1 MQESEVEMGKRGP
14 RPTPT
19 TILKFRGSELVA
31 KRGEEPAGSDGAP
44 LLLPFVSSDERAR
57 YYFDRLIEDLRR
69 LGVYAAED
77 YAAHNLYAH
86 LMAEGERAH
95 ASVLAEGMVVEC
107 RGQKWQNP
115 MKKVR
120 DDAWAEASR
129 IGKEFG
135 LTPASRVGL
144 VSSRKNTQGDAS
156 GIDALLKPKTA

>member
-1 MQESEVEMGKRGP
+1 MGRK
-14 RPTPT
+14 PTPT
-19 TILKFRGSELVA
+19 AILRLRGSELAA
-31 KRGEEPAGSDGAP
+31 KRADEPSGSNGPP
-44 LLLPFVSSDERAR
+44 LLLPFVASNERAR
-57 YYFDRLIEDLRR
+57 WYFDRLIEDLRR

-77 YAAHNLYAH
+77 YAAHNNWAA
-86 LMAEGERAH
+86 LMAEAERAD
-95 ASVLAEGMVVEC
+95 AEVQRDGLVIETAQ
-107 RGQKWQNP
+107 GKWQNP

-120 DDAWAEASR
+120 DDARAEASK